1 MRIEWI
7 VAVFIGVV
15 ALYLIIIFN
24 RLVRHRNL
32 VREGWSGIDVQLRRR
47 SDLVPNLVETVKSY
61 AAHERSV
68 FEELA
73 ATRTRAVAPDDVHG
87 QAAAAQAMQAALGR
101 LFALAEAYPQLK
113 ADKNFLT
120 LQGQLA
126 DVEDQ
131 LQMARRY
138 YNGTVRDLNIA
149 IQTFPNTL
157 VAHVFGFQPA
167 PFFEIED
174 AAARA
179 TPTVAFPGSAS

>member
-1 MRIEWI
+1 MSAKWI
-7 VAVFIGVV
+7 AVAALAAVG
-15 ALYLIIIFN
+15 LYLIVIFN
-24 RLVRHRNL
+24 RLVRQRNL

-68 FEELA
+68 LEELT
-73 ATRTRAVAPDDVHG
+73 ATRTTGVASNDVQG
-87 QAAAAQAMQAALGR
+87 QAAAARAMQAALGR

-113 ADKNFLT
+113 ADKNFLA
-120 LQGQLA
+120 LQNQLA

-138 YNGTVRDLNIA
+138 YNGTVRDLNTA

-157 VAHVFGFQPA
+157 VSHLFGFQPA

-174 AAARA
+174 QASRAA
-179 TPTVAFPGSAS
+179 PTVAFPGAAT